1 MKRRTSL
8 VLVTLGIPALGCA
21 DPAAVR
27 DGVTNLTVSPAAV
40 SLVADDSAPLTA
52 TATTSSGAAA
62 PSSVRITWGS
72 RDTTVARVDQTGRVF
87 AVRQGTTTVLAFAGA
102 KSASAMVT
110 AAYPALSGVREYAH
124 RGFGTAFP
132 ENTLVAAD
140 SALAHGADGV
150 ESDVQLSSDS
160 VAVIIHDGTVDRTTN
175 GTGTVSNMSLAEL
188 RALDACSKKGPQW
201 TSCQI
206 PLAEEMIAKVRGRG
220 LLILDLKGPWPDSQ
234 LRKLLAMVRAYG
246 MTDATMV
253 TSFELN
259 HLTRVRRLDP
269 RVTLGWLQG
278 DLKDPT
284 PALDLGKVAIIPE
297 EGGMRKN
304 PGAVA
309 SFDSL
314 LTVRGS
320 VLGAWTIYSPN
331 AVPALKALGVR
342 WFIADIPL
350 DKATLATP

>member
-1 MKRRTSL
+1 MNRPTCAAVASL
-8 VLVTLGIPALGCA
+8 VIAVLGCA

-27 DGVTNLTVSPAAV
+27 DGITGLTVSPAAV
-40 SLVADDSAPLTA
+40 SLVADDSAPLLA
-52 TATTSSGAAA
+52 TATTASGASVA
-62 PSSVRITWGS
+62 SSRISWGS
-72 RDTTVARVDQTGRVF
+72 RDTSIARVDQNGRVF
-87 AVRQGTTTVLAFAGA
+87 AVRQGTTTVVAFAGA
-102 KSASAMVT
+102 KSASATVT
-110 AAYPALSGVREYAH
+110 SAYPPLTGVREYAH
-124 RGFGTAFP
+124 RGFGTVFP

-140 SALAHGADGV
+140 SALARGADGI
-150 ESDVQLSSDS
+150 EADVQLSSDS
-160 VAVIIHDGTVDRTTN
+160 AAVIIHDPTVDRTTS
-175 GTGTVSNMSLAEL
+175 GTGSVSSMSLAEL
-188 RALDACSKKGPQW
+188 RALDACSRKGPQW

-220 LLILDLKGPWPDSQ
+220 MLILDLKGPWPDSQ
-234 LRKLLAMVRAYG
+234 LRKLLALVREYG

-259 HLTRVRRLDP
+259 HLARVRRLDA
-269 RVTLGWLQG
+269 RITLGWLQG
-278 DLKDPT
+278 ELKDPT
-284 PALDLGKVAIIPE
+284 PALNLGKVAVIPE

-304 PGAVA
+304 PGPVA

-314 LTVRGS
+314 LVSRGS

-350 DKATLATP
+350 DKASLSSP